1 MNHLYLWAAA
11 LASFVASLAGGLFGL
26 RGLSSRRPMIKFANG
41 FSAGFLISIAI
52 VHLFPEAH
60 LEKNYPFALLG
71 FGLFYLIESLTRGS
85 SCADETCERQHS
97 EKGYLAFSGL
107 SFHSLVDGIAMG
119 FGFGVSNKLGVFIAL
134 AILVHK
140 TPMGFSL
147 TSLLLG
153 RGQKVENIVRMLFLF
168 SLFTPLGALLG
179 GYAILAN
186 TDYLPL
192 ALAFSGGT
200 FLHISISELLP
211 KAHGEDTGREIILY
225 VVLGMVTGLL
235 TRLLGH

>member
-1 MNHLYLWAAA
+1 MNHLYLWAASA
-11 LASFVASLAGGLFGL
+11 GAFIASMTGGLFGV
-26 RGLSSRRPMIKFANG
+26 RGLRSKRPLIRFANG

-52 VHLFPEAH
+52 VHLFPESQ
-60 LEKNYPFALLG
+60 LEKNYPYALLG
-71 FGLFYLIESLTRGS
+71 FGLFYLIESLTKGT
-85 SCADETCERQHS
+85 SCADETCQRQHP
-97 EKGYLAFSGL
+97 EKGYLAFAGL

-119 FGFGVSNKLGVFIAL
+119 FGFGASKDLGVLIAL

-147 TSLLLG
+147 ASILLG
-153 RGQKVENIVRMLFLF
+153 RGQKVENILRMLFLF
-168 SLFTPLGALLG
+168 SLFTPLGAIMG
-179 GYAILAN
+179 GYTILAN
-186 TDYLPL
+186 RDYLPL

-211 KAHGEDTGREIILY
+211 KAHGDDTGREIILY
-225 VVLGMVTGLL
+225 VVLGMATGFL